1 MKKLLKTIV
10 LTALHALVILLVP
23 LNIYVCDIDEAVALG
38 ASALWLI
45 IMQLLFW
52 KKTQK
57 KAGWIALDILIFAF
71 MFEQVMIDPYWNGMS
86 QRLEAFEKHC
96 DGEQILSCSEAL
108 DDFDTAMKYL
118 KRIHPLTYKGLPEDV
133 EEKALQVRKNIEGR
147 ENIATYELSREIE
160 SVFAMFDDGHTH
172 CDEEYA
178 DPHYMKYS
186 YINRK
191 AGLKISGING
201 ISFEE
206 FLDKYPGLVSYETE
220 SYGVKL
226 LKTRIST
233 LEGLRYLGVDIN
245 GEITYNYV
253 DENGENV
260 DFPVTAADFLTL
272 DEYYDFASAQT
283 GEDLRAADE
292 DRGFVYYDI
301 DEENSLAVLTLNSC
315 NYNDTYKK
323 TLSEMF
329 KEVKEKGIRNV
340 AVDLRN
346 NPGGSSMVADEF
358 ITYLPANE
366 YKSWASEWRM
376 NYFMIPFK
384 QEMIKNKHKSDIF
397 DGNVYILT
405 SVASY
410 SAAMDFAMLIKDNGL
425 GTIIGEPCGNLPAS
439 YGEVVCYR
447 LPHSGVYMQ
456 LSEKSWHRVDTS
468 KEDEPIMPDISC
480 PADEAMDVLKEAL

>member
-160 SVFAMFDDGHTH
+160 SVLAMFGDGHTH
-172 CDEEYA
+172 CDEEY
-178 DPHYMKYS
+178 DEPHYMKYS

-191 AGLKISGING
+191 AGLRIIGING
-201 ISFEE
+201 IRIC
-206 FLDKYPGLVSYETE
+206 LDADRYIY
-220 SYGVKL
+220 
-226 LKTRIST
+226 TRNNVCVLI
-233 LEGLRYLGVDIN
+233 VFDDI
-245 GEITYNYV
+245 GDHLAHTS
-253 DENGENV
+253 
-260 DFPVTAADFLTL
+260 VTA
-272 DEYYDFASAQT
+272 
-283 GEDLRAADE
+283 
-292 DRGFVYYDI
+292 VHYDI
-301 DEENSLAVLTLNSC
+301 CHISSVPCRERYHTLT
-315 NYNDTYKK
+315 
-323 TLSEMF
+323 
-329 KEVKEKGIRNV
+329 
-340 AVDLRN
+340 
-346 NPGGSSMVADEF
+346 
-358 ITYLPANE
+358 
-366 YKSWASEWRM
+366 
-376 NYFMIPFK
+376 
-384 QEMIKNKHKSDIF
+384 
-397 DGNVYILT
+397 
-405 SVASY
+405 
-410 SAAMDFAMLIKDNGL
+410 
-425 GTIIGEPCGNLPAS
+425 
-439 YGEVVCYR
+439 
-447 LPHSGVYMQ
+447 
-456 LSEKSWHRVDTS
+456 
-468 KEDEPIMPDISC
+468 
-480 PADEAMDVLKEAL
+480 AL